1 MNPINHMSDTCASVG
16 KIVWK
21 QSAKIHASYDASTY
35 ITSCMHN
42 VLPEAQAKKLT
53 KNPSVPEAGIKFYYS
68 HAKAVN

>member
-1 MNPINHMSDTCASVG
+1 MTDSCASVG

-21 QSAKIHASYDASTY
+21 QSAKIHATYDPSTY
-35 ITSCMHN
+35 VTSCMHN

-53 KNPSVPEAGIKFYYS
+53 KNPGVSEAAIKFYYS